1 MHSLFDRRNLPLNY
15 QNFSKHYKGGV
26 IEPSMQ
32 LAFGHNAEITLKKN
46 FGHYR

>member
-1 MHSLFDRRNLPLNY
+1 MKLLTIPLL
-15 QNFSKHYKGGV
+15 NFSKHYKGGV
-26 IEPSMQ
+26 IEPSIQ